1 MIIGIGTDI
10 VNKERIKDALQA
22 FGKRFAERILSEAE
36 LKRLSEYSGNE
47 SDPSY
52 PNYLGYLAKR
62 FAAKEAVAKAL
73 GIGIGE
79 VSFKDIEIVNE
90 DSGKPVVKLYNN
102 ALKKL
107 NEISST
113 PASINI
119 SISDEKEF
127 AIAWVI
133 ISSFSSGF

>member
-10 VNKERIKDALQA
+10 VSKERIKDALQA

-79 VSFKDIEIVNE
+79 ISFKDIEITNE
-90 DSGKPVVKLYNN
+90 ASGKPLVTLYGK
-102 ALKKL
+102 ALDRFK
-107 NEISST
+107 EISST
-113 PASINI
+113 SASINI

-133 ISSFSSGF
+133 ISN

>member
-10 VNKERIKDALQA
+10 VSKERIKDALQA

-36 LKRLSEYSGNE
+36 LKRLSEYSNNE
-47 SDPSY
+47 NDSSY

-62 FAAKEAVAKAL
+62 FAAKEAVSKAL
-73 GIGIGE
+73 GVGIGE
-79 VSFKDIEIVNE
+79 VSFKDIEITNE
-90 DSGKPVVKLYNN
+90 PSGKPIVTLYGK
-102 ALKKL
+102 ALGRFK
-107 NEISST
+107 EISKT

-133 ISSFSSGF
+133 ISS